1 MEGLSE
7 KNAFVTGT
15 NRGLGKAIV
24 EKLCKSGCNVWSHA
38 REYDKDFEEHCKE
51 LTEQYSVKVVPV
63 YFDMCDYNQMKECI
77 MRIMKAH
84 DRIDVLINNAGIAHG
99 GLIQTTPI
107 STVREVFDINL
118 FSTIQLA
125 QLVVK
130 LMMKD
135 NLGGS
140 IVNVASIAGLDMDTG
155 NCAYGLSKAA
165 LISLTTLMSK
175 EYGAYGIRVNAVAPG
190 LLDTDMGRQME
201 KKAGLEMVSKSL
213 TKRLGKPDEVANV
226 VAFLA
231 SDMASWVSGQTI
243 RVDGGRA

>member
-1 MEGLSE
+1 MEGLAG

-24 EKLCKSGCNVWSHA
+24 EKLCQSGCNVWSHA
-38 REYDKDFEEHCKE
+38 RKYNESFEEHCKT
-51 LTEQYSVKVVPV
+51 LSNKYGVSVSPV
-63 YFDMCDYNQMKECI
+63 YFDMCDYDHMKSE
-77 MRIMKAH
+77 IMKIMKSRG
-84 DRIDVLINNAGIAHG
+84 RIDILVNNAGIVHG

-107 STVREVFDINL
+107 STVKDVFDTNL
-118 FSTIQLA
+118 FSTFQLS

-130 LMMKD
+130 LMIKD

-140 IVNVASIAGLDMDTG
+140 IVNVASIAGLDMDVG

-175 EYGAYGIRVNAVAPG
+175 EYGPYGIRVNAVAPD
-190 LLDTDMGRQME
+190 LLDTDMGKIIE
-201 KKAGLEMVSKSL
+201 SKAGLEMVSKSL
-213 TKRLGKPDEVANV
+213 TKRLGKSEEVANV
-226 VAFLA
+226 IAFLA

-243 RVDGGRA
+243 RVDGGRE